1 MLFVLKSDIIN
12 STLESE
18 EEMVIEGY
26 KAFHQD
32 HTNNYGLKFEEGKE
46 YVTSKEISYG
56 PYSKSG
62 FHMAK
67 DLVDVFR
74 FFPSDDIAIA
84 KVEGRG
90 NFQKYDDE
98 YYGYFD
104 LYAVEKLKILQ
115 FLKREEYVNM
125 ILSKYYS
132 YVTMNKFLSTFKL
145 KAHEKK
151 LFLKTFLN
159 NYGYCYSQILA
170 LLYHQFNQL
179 DIYEIDYE
187 KQEQRIRTLN
197 YG

>member
-1 MLFVLKSDIIN
+1 
-12 STLESE
+12 
-18 EEMVIEGY
+18 MVIEGY

-170 LLYHQFNQL
+170 LLYHQFNKL